1 MDDRINALM
10 YTIYAN
16 IYYSGEIEVDLNS
29 TLTETVQLT
38 LRESSLCV
46 LIYKI
51 ATDECFEYYLY

>member
-1 MDDRINALM
+1 MQT
-10 YTIYAN
+10 YS
-16 IYYSGEIEVDLNS
+16 YSGEIEVDLNS